1 MTHNITPQKAYEYLK
16 TGKAVLI
23 DVREADEFKSRHI
36 AYAQSIPLSSIVD
49 NIQNIDIPED
59 KIIIM
64 QCRSGKRG
72 EQACAI
78 ASSHKLKNEIYNID
92 GGIDAWDKAG
102 LPIIR
107 NAQTTI
113 SIFRQV
119 QIIVGLLIVSLISIG
134 LLGFNLAFT
143 VAAIIAGAL
152 MFAGITGW
160 CGLAQLLNK
169 MPWNQPKRTA

>member
-1 MTHNITPQKAYEYLK
+1 MTYNITPQEAYKYLK
-16 TGKAVLI
+16 SGKAVLI

-36 AYAQSIPLSSIVD
+36 AYAQSIPLSSIAND
-49 NIQNIDIPED
+49 IQNIDLPED

-72 EQACAI
+72 EQACSI
-78 ASSHKLKNEIYNID
+78 ITSCKLKNEVYNIE
-92 GGIDAWDKAG
+92 GGINNWDKTG
-102 LPIIR
+102 LPII
-107 NAQTTI
+107 NNSQTTI

-119 QIIVGLLIVSLISIG
+119 QIIVGMLIVSLISLG
-134 LLGFNLAFT
+134 LLGATLAFT
-143 VAAIIAGAL
+143 IAAIIAGAL

-169 MPWNQPKRTA
+169 MPWNQPKKTA